1 MPVVGAVRSG
11 RVNFLERDIWPTTPS
26 VQEFQPNV
34 RVARDPAKTGL
45 DRSSDS
51 AMDNYPTLTG
61 IDVVGCYAFVLLVF
75 VNLYREYRTAVL

>member
-34 RVARDPAKTGL
+34 RVARYPDGDPFLIRTSRPAIL
-45 DRSSDS
+45 
-51 AMDNYPTLTG
+51 
-61 IDVVGCYAFVLLVF
+61 VL
-75 VNLYREYRTAVL
+75 